1 MERQIIKRMRKLI
14 AFVVVVL
21 SVSSC
26 YYDNREELYPV
37 NPYDCNT
44 TNLTYDVDIQPI
56 FINSCSVSGCHVT
69 GAELPVLETYAQVK
83 ANLTRIEVR
92 ALIEKSMPPAGPLS
106 TCDQKML
113 AQWIADGA
121 PEK

>member
-1 MERQIIKRMRKLI
+1 MKKLMALVI
-14 AFVVVVL
+14 VVL
-21 SVSSC
+21 TVSSC
-26 YYDNREELYPV
+26 YYDNSEELYPLD
-37 NPYDCNT
+37 PTACKTD
-44 TNLTYDVDIQPI
+44 NLTYDVGIKPI
-56 FINSCSVSGCHVT
+56 FANNCSVSGCHVT
-69 GAELPVLETYAQVK
+69 GAQLPVLETYAQVK

-106 TCDQKML
+106 SCNQKML